1 MKKKISMKMIQD
13 AQKIFH
19 HWFSPSPIEYCNE
32 LAKLLETPT
41 IFKCEHLLPSG
52 SYKLRGAFYALSTL
66 KESERKQGVIC
77 FADHNFA
84 LSISQAADLLNV
96 EISII
101 LCQTPSQYVKDKLD
115 QTKANWSVEF
125 FESFQEGE
133 KHAKERAQRENKL
146 FLSSFE
152 DLRLIAATGGIIG
165 KEMMNQIPQIK
176 TVIAPIGKKELLSG
190 LIFVL
195 KKKFP
200 DIKVYGC
207 DYIPDKKEILD
218 PFEKELIQEK
228 NLFADKEIDRHLDET
243 ISINSKELKE
253 AHLWLFHHHHLLLE
267 PSAAIA
273 IAAALKKNKVQK
285 IEGPVGLI
293 LSGRSFEEDLLKDL

>member
-1 MKKKISMKMIQD
+1 MKKKISMRMIQE

-19 HWFSPSPIEYCNE
+19 HWFPPSPIEYCNE
-32 LAKLLETPT
+32 LAKILETPT

-66 KESERKQGVIC
+66 KESERKQGVMC

-84 LSISQAADLLNV
+84 LSIAQAGELLSI
-96 EISII
+96 EISI
-101 LCQTPSQYVKDKLD
+101 LLSQAPSKYVEEKLN
-115 QTKANWSVEF
+115 QTKANWSVE
-125 FESFQEGE
+125 SFISFKEGE
-133 KHAKERAQRENKL
+133 KHAKEIAKRENKI
-146 FLSSFE
+146 FLSSYE
-152 DLRLIAATGGIIG
+152 DLRLIAATGGIIA
-165 KEMMNQIPQIK
+165 KEMMIQIPQIK
-176 TVIAPIGKKELLSG
+176 AVIAPIGKKELLSG
-190 LIFVL
+190 LIFVF

-200 DIKVYGC
+200 DIKIYGC
-207 DYIPDKKEILD
+207 DYIPDKKGTFD

-228 NLFADKEIDRHLDET
+228 NLFGDKELDLYLDET
-243 ISINSKELKE
+243 ISVNSEELKD

-273 IAAALKKNKVQK
+273 IAAAVKKNKEEK

-293 LSGRSFEEDLLKDL
+293 LSGRSFEDDLIRTL